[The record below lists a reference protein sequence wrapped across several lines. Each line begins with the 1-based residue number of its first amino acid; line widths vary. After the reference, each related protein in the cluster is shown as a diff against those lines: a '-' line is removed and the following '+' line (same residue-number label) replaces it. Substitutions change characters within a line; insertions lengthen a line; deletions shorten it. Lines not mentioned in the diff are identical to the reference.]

1 MYNTT
6 FFGKVVDFCI
16 WKWYA

>member
-1 MYNTT
+1 MYNTK